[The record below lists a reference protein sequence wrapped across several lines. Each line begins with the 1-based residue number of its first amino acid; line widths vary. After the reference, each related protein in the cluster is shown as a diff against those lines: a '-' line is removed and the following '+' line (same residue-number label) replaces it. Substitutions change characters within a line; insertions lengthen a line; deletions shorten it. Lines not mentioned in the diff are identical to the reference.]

1 MSIRTRAP
9 EFAELSVERLCRA
22 VGVCRSQYYRHSVVP
37 AEPPELRLIR
47 ELREKFPRY
56 GYRRVAAR
64 LGMAPKRVRT
74 LMRRHGMVAKRRPKS
89 PRLPVRFAGGANLVK
104 DKRPERQGQILAFDV
119 TAVRLYGSR
128 WAYFAAALDV
138 FTRELVGYAV
148 SCRNDTELVR
158 RALESAALNSNLQPG
173 WIHHSDRGASYTSHA
188 YLAHIE
194 SLEGIASFSDPG
206 RPTQNAFIESFFKSF
221 KVEEGGLDIYSDLED
236 AERAV
241 KAYVELYNTER
252 IHSSIGMKPPSTY
265 RQENNDKHQPS
276 KT

>member
-22 VGVCRSQYYRHSVVP
+22 AGVCRSQYYLESKVL
-37 AEPPELRLIR
+37 AEPPELCLIR
-47 ELREKFPRY
+47 ELQERFPRY
-56 GYRRVAAR
+56 GYRRVAAH
-64 LGMAPKRVRT
+64 LGMAQKRVRS
-74 LMRRHGMVAKRRPKS
+74 LMRRHVMGAKRPSKT

-104 DKRPERQGQILAFDV
+104 DKRPEREGQILAFDV

-128 WAYFAAALDV
+128 WAYFAAALDM

-148 SCRNDTELVR
+148 SGRNDTELVR
-158 RALESAALNSNLQPG
+158 QALESAVLNSNLQPG
-173 WIHHSDRGASYTSHA
+173 WMHHSDRGASYTSHA

-194 SLEGIASFSDPG
+194 SLKGIASFSDPG

-221 KVEEGGLDIYSDLED
+221 KAEEGGLDIYTDLED
-236 AERAV
+236 AKRAV
-241 KAYVELYNTER
+241 TAYVALYNTER
-252 IHSSIGMKPPSTY
+252 IHSSIGMKPPSTF

-276 KT
+276 